1 MRDRFLGEE
10 VWERLGLPVADVV
23 EMVTHAELQVMF
35 RGFLFTRIV
44 PVLRDIGL
52 WGPRIRGAF
61 DDMGVL
67 GYADADLDELVSED
81 EAFAEEMDRQRLAA
95 VRDVAETAE

>member
-1 MRDRFLGEE
+1 
-10 VWERLGLPVADVV
+10 
-23 EMVTHAELQVMF
+23 MF

-67 GYADADLDELVSED
+67 AFADADLDELVSED
-81 EAFAEEMDRQRLAA
+81 EAFAERLDEQRLEA
-95 VRDVAETAE
+95 VRSVAHRD